1 MISYVEHNISG
12 KSHTTVKYGMK
23 MVANI
28 CEVKFT
34 ATFVCDCCKYQKIC
48 ADKTMISD
56 HNFHVSWHLG
66 NFRLLDS
73 LEHRLCILDSAIYHS
88 LSVYVSLRP
97 DISPEQGPS

>member
-34 ATFVCDCCKYQKIC
+34 AAFVRDCFKDYMII
-48 ADKTMISD
+48 ADKTMILD
-56 HNFHVSWHLG
+56 HNFHVSWNLG

-73 LEHRLCILDSAIYHS
+73 LEHRLRLLDSALYYS

-97 DISPEQGPS
+97 NIPPEQGTP